1 MTTKELIEDDT
12 IYMVRYRVWDNLWY
26 SVADNTFREVRDKA
40 LRNIRD
46 RVYRNMG
53 NVSRS
58 VELYQYTSAED
69 LYEY

>member
-1 MTTKELIEDDT
+1 MTTKELIEDET
-12 IYMVRYRVWDNLWY
+12 IYMVRCRVWDNIWY
-26 SVADNTFREVRDKA
+26 SVENNTFRGVRDNA

-46 RVYRNMG
+46 RVYRNIG

-69 LYEY
+69 IYEY

>member
-12 IYMVRYRVWDNLWY
+12 IYMVRCRVWDNLWY

-46 RVYRNMG
+46 RVGRNVG
-53 NVSRS
+53 RN

-69 LYEY
+69 IYE